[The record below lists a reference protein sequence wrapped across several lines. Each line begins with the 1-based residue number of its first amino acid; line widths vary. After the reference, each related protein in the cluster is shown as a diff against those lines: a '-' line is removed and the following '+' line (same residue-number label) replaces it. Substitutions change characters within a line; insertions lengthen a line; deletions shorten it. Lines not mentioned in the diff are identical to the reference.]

1 MLILERK
8 INDVITITSPTGEHI
23 HIHMIETS
31 RGKTKFG
38 INAPEDYL
46 ILRDELSNKTEKICL

>member
-8 INDVITITSPTGEHI
+8 VNETITITSPAGEYI

-31 RGKTKFG
+31 PGKTKFG
-38 INAPEDYL
+38 IHAPEDYL
-46 ILRDELSNKTEKICL
+46 ILRDELIDEIKLTD